1 MRKILP
7 VGICLIVLCAC
18 DKHDPVLPGVRTAIF
33 AQNDMNVLNT
43 TVASLPDNV
52 PSREITDCPY
62 TQNTS
67 NVIMYNGARVYAGFP
82 TQNTV
87 KGNQKPVCSSNAVYA
102 GLTNGVV
109 VKLKR
114 SDNSFVWHADVFKA
128 SNMTGGTSV
137 VDIVA
142 PMILDGDSLYVA
154 GLGNAFCRLDVQT
167 GIDKWCAEIG
177 SAHPFVLL
185 KNVAYIV
192 GNDNNLYAVRIKD
205 GAIYWKSPVEANNA
219 PQYENKI
226 ITVGGQKFD
235 ASSGSVL

>member
-7 VGICLIVLCAC
+7 VGMCLIALCAC
-18 DKHDPVLPGVRTAIF
+18 DKRDPVLPGVRTAIF
-33 AQNDMNVLNT
+33 AQNNMNVLNT
-43 TVASLPDNV
+43 VVPDLPDSV

-67 NVIMYNGARVYAGFP
+67 NVIMYNDTKVYAGFP

-114 SDNSFVWHADVFKA
+114 SSNSFVWQADVFKA
-128 SNMTGGTSV
+128 SNMTGGSSV

-154 GLGNAFCRLDVQT
+154 GLGNAFCRLDVNT
-167 GIDKWCAEIG
+167 GIDEWCAEIG

-192 GNDNNLYAVRIKD
+192 GNDNNLYAVRTKD
-205 GAIYWKSPVEANNA
+205 GAIYWKSPVEENA
-219 PQYENKI
+219 ELKYENKI

-235 ASSGSVL
+235 AASGSVL